1 MMTKT
6 KADKYPQR
14 VRNELRFRELTVLR
28 VERAGAAFQ
37 RIVLGGEA
45 LEGFASHGFDDHT
58 KLFFPEPGAAFTPP
72 QVTEEGIDW
81 GEGVRPATRDYTPLY
96 DAERHE
102 LAYDFYIHDGGI
114 ASRWALEAKVGDK
127 LVIGGPRGSLVVP
140 EDYAWQLYVCDE
152 SGMPALRRRLL
163 GLRQLPARPQVT
175 AIVTIA
181 DASYKDYLADLD
193 GFNIDWVVGHNPA
206 FVAER
211 LAQVKVPAED
221 YFIWLTGEGA
231 VVKRCWR
238 ALKTRASI
246 SSWCVPRRTG
256 TASKKP
262 SW

>member
-114 ASRWALEAKVGDK
+114 ASRWAL
-127 LVIGGPRGSLVVP
+127 
-140 EDYAWQLYVCDE
+140 YVCDE

-193 GFNIDWVVGHNPA
+193 GFNIEWVVGHNPA

-231 VVKRCWR
+231 VVKSLLARFEDE
-238 ALKTRASI
+238 SI
-246 SSWCVPRRTG
+246 DQQLVRSQAYWH
-256 TASKKP
+256 SK
-262 SW
+262 